1 MLRFNFA
8 ETRESAY
15 SKYLKPDLFFLIL
28 VVATVIVGVFF
39 YTSSLK
45 EEIRKAQSRIEQLNR
60 EIRRL
65 HQIQR
70 REKELLSMKKELQRK
85 LTIVSRL
92 DKNRKVPQFLYFF
105 ANPENVKGIW
115 LNSLDY
121 SGRKLVVSG
130 GTLNIQ
136 RFPNFLSIT
145 EEKLGR
151 VLFRST
157 ERQVYE
163 NRELNFKQVYYKFNF
178 GVELKNGTAH

>member
-15 SKYLKPDLFFLIL
+15 SKYLKPDLFFLLI
-28 VVATVIVGVFF
+28 VIASVIVGTFI
-39 YTSSLK
+39 YTLSVK

-70 REKELLSMKKELQRK
+70 REKELLSMKRK
-85 LTIVSRL
+85 LQEKLAVVSKL
-92 DKNRKVPQFLYFF
+92 DKNRKVPRFLYFF
-105 ANPENVKGIW
+105 ADPENVKGIW

-121 SGRKLVVSG
+121 SGRKLVISG
-130 GTLNIQ
+130 GTLDIL
-136 RFPNFLSIT
+136 RFPNFLSVT

-163 NRELNFKQVYYKFNF
+163 NKELNFKQIYYKFNF
-178 GVELKNGTAH
+178 GVELRNGTAR